1 MKVYLVTHLID
12 KSQGE
17 SLTRKRAQKRLISFW
32 YIRDKKE
39 ELRNYIATGIWK
51 FTYQPQPQ
59 ETKVSEKLVFFLFL
73 EDSSPIFL

>member
-39 ELRNYIATGIWK
+39 ELRNYIATGI
-51 FTYQPQPQ
+51 
-59 ETKVSEKLVFFLFL
+59 
-73 EDSSPIFL
+73 